1 MDDKSIIKSYKRV
14 SSFYDYTFGQVFRP
28 GQKKLVSMM
37 NCSENDKVLEI
48 GIGTGTSFK
57 YYPSETSVTGIDI
70 SPDMLEKAKKNI
82 KNLNLSKKNVLMMN
96 GEQLTFED
104 DSFDKVVGM
113 YVVSVTQNPELLI
126 KEMKR
131 VCKPNGDI
139 YLVNHFS
146 FDTDSKIM
154 KLIEKG
160 LMPVSKYLG
169 WRPYF
174 PFSEFNSYAKL
185 NVQSISKVNLFD
197 YWGIIHAINTPSA

>member
-14 SSFYDYTFGQVFRP
+14 SGFYDYTFGQIFRP

-37 NCSENDKVLEI
+37 ECSPADKVLEI
-48 GIGTGTSFK
+48 GIGTGTSYK
-57 YYPSETSVTGIDI
+57 YYPVETEVTGIDI
-70 SPDMLEKAKKNI
+70 SPDMLKKARKNI
-82 KNLNLSKKNVLMMN
+82 RKHNLLNKNVIMMN
-96 GEQLTFED
+96 GEQLKFED
-104 DSFDKVVGM
+104 NSFDKVAGM
-113 YVVSVTQNPELLI
+113 YVVSVTQNPDLLI

-146 FDTDSKIM
+146 FETDSKFLKI
-154 KLIEKG
+154 LEKG

-174 PFSEFNSYAKL
+174 PFAEFNAYAKL
-185 NVQSISKVNLFD
+185 NVQSISKVNIFD
-197 YWGIIHAINTPSA
+197 YWGIIHAINTPAS

>member
-14 SSFYDYTFGQVFRP
+14 SGFYDYTFGQVFRP

-37 NCSENDKVLEI
+37 ECTPTDKVLEI
-48 GIGTGTSFK
+48 GIGTGTSYK
-57 YYPSETSVTGIDI
+57 YYPMETEVTGIDI
-70 SPDMLEKAKKNI
+70 SPDMLEKARKNI
-82 KNLNLSKKNVLMMN
+82 RKHNLQNKNVIMMN

-104 DSFDKVVGM
+104 NSFDKVVGM
-113 YVVSVTQNPELLI
+113 YVVSVTQNPNLLI

-146 FDTDSKIM
+146 FETDSKFM
-154 KLIEKG
+154 KILEKG

-174 PFSEFNSYAKL
+174 PFSEFNAYAKL
-185 NVQSISKVNLFD
+185 NVQSISKVNIFD
-197 YWGIIHAINTPSA
+197 YWGIIHAINTPAS

>member
-37 NCSENDKVLEI
+37 NCSENEKVLEI
-48 GIGTGTSFK
+48 GIGTGTSLK
-57 YYPSETSVTGIDI
+57 YYPSETFVTGIDI

-82 KNLNLSKKNVLMMN
+82 KDLNLSKKNVLMMN
-96 GEQLTFED
+96 GEQLNFED
-104 DSFDKVVGM
+104 NSFDKVVGM
-113 YVVSVTQNPELLI
+113 YVVSVTQNPDLLI

-197 YWGIIHAINTPSA
+197 YWGIIHAINTPST

>member
-57 YYPSETSVTGIDI
+57 YYPPETFVTGIDI

-82 KNLNLSKKNVLMMN
+82 KNLSLSKKNVLMMN
-96 GEQLTFED
+96 GEQLKFED

-113 YVVSVTQNPELLI
+113 YVVSVTQNPDLLI

-174 PFSEFNSYAKL
+174 PFSEFNAYAKL

-197 YWGIIHAINTPSA
+197 YWGIIHAINTPST

>member
-14 SSFYDYTFGQVFRP
+14 SGFYDYTFGQIFRP

-37 NCSENDKVLEI
+37 GCTPTDKVLEI
-48 GIGTGTSFK
+48 GIGTGTSYK
-57 YYPSETSVTGIDI
+57 YYPMETEVTGIDI

-82 KNLNLSKKNVLMMN
+82 RKYNLQNKDVILMN
-96 GEQLTFED
+96 GEQLKFED
-104 DSFDKVVGM
+104 NSFDKVVGM
-113 YVVSVTQNPELLI
+113 YVVSVTQNPNLLI

-146 FDTDSKIM
+146 FETDSKFM
-154 KLIEKG
+154 KVLEKG

-174 PFSEFNSYAKL
+174 PFSEFNAYAKL
-185 NVQSISKVNLFD
+185 NVQSISKVNIFD
-197 YWGIIHAINTPSA
+197 YWGIIHAINTPAG

>member
-14 SSFYDYTFGQVFRP
+14 SGFYDYTFGQIFRP

-37 NCSENDKVLEI
+37 ECTPADKVLEI
-48 GIGTGTSFK
+48 GIGTGTSYK
-57 YYPSETSVTGIDI
+57 YYPMETEVTGIDI

-82 KNLNLSKKNVLMMN
+82 RKHNLQNKNVIMMN
-96 GEQLTFED
+96 GEQLKFED
-104 DSFDKVVGM
+104 NSFDKVVGM
-113 YVVSVTQNPELLI
+113 YVVSVTQNPNLLI

-146 FDTDSKIM
+146 FETDSKFM
-154 KLIEKG
+154 KILEKG

-174 PFSEFNSYAKL
+174 PFSEFNAYAKL
-185 NVQSISKVNLFD
+185 NVQSISKVNIFD
-197 YWGIIHAINTPSA
+197 YWGIIHAINTPAG

>member
-14 SSFYDYTFGQVFRP
+14 SGFYDYTFGQIFRP

-37 NCSENDKVLEI
+37 ECTPTDKVLEI
-48 GIGTGTSFK
+48 GIGTGTSYK
-57 YYPSETSVTGIDI
+57 YYPMETEVTGIDI

-82 KNLNLSKKNVLMMN
+82 RKHNLQNKNVIMMN
-96 GEQLTFED
+96 GEQLKFED
-104 DSFDKVVGM
+104 NSFDKVVGM
-113 YVVSVTQNPELLI
+113 YVVSVTQNPNLLI

-146 FDTDSKIM
+146 FETDSKFM
-154 KLIEKG
+154 KILEKG

-174 PFSEFNSYAKL
+174 PFSEFNAYAKL
-185 NVQSISKVNLFD
+185 NVKSISKVNIFD
-197 YWGIIHAINTPSA
+197 YWGIIHAINTPAG

>member
-14 SSFYDYTFGQVFRP
+14 SGFYDYTFGQIFRP

-37 NCSENDKVLEI
+37 ECTSTDKVLEI
-48 GIGTGTSFK
+48 GIGTGTSYK
-57 YYPSETSVTGIDI
+57 YYPMETEVTGIDI

-82 KNLNLSKKNVLMMN
+82 RKHNLQNKNVIMMN
-96 GEQLTFED
+96 GEQLKFED
-104 DSFDKVVGM
+104 NSFDKVVGM
-113 YVVSVTQNPELLI
+113 YVVSVTQNPNLLI

-146 FDTDSKIM
+146 FETDSKFM
-154 KLIEKG
+154 KILEKG

-174 PFSEFNSYAKL
+174 PFSEFNAYAKL
-185 NVQSISKVNLFD
+185 NVQSISKVNIFD
-197 YWGIIHAINTPSA
+197 YWGIIHAINTPAG

>member
-28 GQKKLVSMM
+28 GQRKLVSMM
-37 NCSENDKVLEI
+37 NCSDNDKVLEI

-57 YYPSETSVTGIDI
+57 YYPPETFVTGIDI

-96 GEQLTFED
+96 GEQLKFED

-113 YVVSVTQNPELLI
+113 YVVSVTQNPDLLI

-146 FDTDSKIM
+146 FDTDSKIT

-174 PFSEFNSYAKL
+174 PFSEFNAYAKL

-197 YWGIIHAINTPSA
+197 YWGIIHAINTPST

>member
-1 MDDKSIIKSYKRV
+1 LDDKSIIKSYKRV

-28 GQKKLVSMM
+28 GQRKLVSMM
-37 NCSENDKVLEI
+37 NCSDNDKVLEI

-57 YYPSETSVTGIDI
+57 YYPPETFVTGIDI

-96 GEQLTFED
+96 GEQLKFED

-113 YVVSVTQNPELLI
+113 YVVSVTQNPDLLI

-146 FDTDSKIM
+146 FDTDSKIT

-174 PFSEFNSYAKL
+174 PFSEFNAYAKL

-197 YWGIIHAINTPSA
+197 YWGIIHAINTPST

>member
-1 MDDKSIIKSYKRV
+1 MDDKSIIKSYKLV
-14 SSFYDYTFGQVFRP
+14 SGFYDYTFGQIFRP

-37 NCSENDKVLEI
+37 ECTPKDKVLEI
-48 GIGTGTSFK
+48 GIGTGTSYK
-57 YYPSETSVTGIDI
+57 YYPMETEVTGIDI

-82 KNLNLSKKNVLMMN
+82 RKHNLQNKNVIMMN
-96 GEQLTFED
+96 GEQLKFED
-104 DSFDKVVGM
+104 NSFDKVVGM
-113 YVVSVTQNPELLI
+113 YVVSVTQNPNLLI

-146 FDTDSKIM
+146 FETDSKFM
-154 KLIEKG
+154 KILEKG

-174 PFSEFNSYAKL
+174 PFSEFNAYAKL
-185 NVQSISKVNLFD
+185 NVKSISKVNIFD
-197 YWGIIHAINTPSA
+197 YWGIIHAINTPAG

>member
-113 YVVSVTQNPELLI
+113 YVVSVTQNPDLLI

-174 PFSEFNSYAKL
+174 PFSEFNAYAKL

-197 YWGIIHAINTPSA
+197 YWGIIHAINTPST

>member
-14 SSFYDYTFGQVFRP
+14 SGFYDYTFGQIFRP

-37 NCSENDKVLEI
+37 ECSQTDKVLEI
-48 GIGTGTSFK
+48 GIGTGTSYK
-57 YYPSETSVTGIDI
+57 YYPMETEVTGIDI
-70 SPDMLEKAKKNI
+70 SPDMLKKARTNI
-82 KNLNLSKKNVLMMN
+82 KKHNLLNKNVIMMN
-96 GEQLTFED
+96 GEQLKFED
-104 DSFDKVVGM
+104 NSFDKVAGM
-113 YVVSVTQNPELLI
+113 YVVSVTQNPNLLI

-146 FDTDSKIM
+146 FETDSKFLKI
-154 KLIEKG
+154 LEKG

-174 PFSEFNSYAKL
+174 PFTEFNAYAKL
-185 NVQSISKVNLFD
+185 NVQSISKVNIFD
-197 YWGIIHAINTPSA
+197 YWGIIHAINTPAS

>member
-1 MDDKSIIKSYKRV
+1 LDDKSIIKSYKRV

>member
-37 NCSENDKVLEI
+37 NCSENEKVLEI
-48 GIGTGTSFK
+48 GIGTGTSLK
-57 YYPSETSVTGIDI
+57 YYPSETFVTGIDI

-82 KNLNLSKKNVLMMN
+82 KDLNLSKKNVLMMN
-96 GEQLTFED
+96 GEQLNFED
-104 DSFDKVVGM
+104 NSFDKVVGM
-113 YVVSVTQNPELLI
+113 YVVSVTQNPDLLI

-131 VCKPNGDI
+131 VCKPHGDI

-185 NVQSISKVNLFD
+185 NVKSISKVNLFD
-197 YWGIIHAINTPSA
+197 YWGIIHAINTPSV

>member
-14 SSFYDYTFGQVFRP
+14 SGFYDYTFGQIFRP

-37 NCSENDKVLEI
+37 ECTPTDKVLEI
-48 GIGTGTSFK
+48 GIGTGTSYK
-57 YYPSETSVTGIDI
+57 YYPMETEVTGIDI

-82 KNLNLSKKNVLMMN
+82 RKHNLQNKNVIMMN
-96 GEQLTFED
+96 GEQLKFED
-104 DSFDKVVGM
+104 NSFDKVVGM
-113 YVVSVTQNPELLI
+113 YVISVTQNPNLLI

-146 FDTDSKIM
+146 FETDSKFLKI
-154 KLIEKG
+154 LEKG

-174 PFSEFNSYAKL
+174 PFAEFNAYAKL
-185 NVQSISKVNLFD
+185 NVQSISKVNIFD
-197 YWGIIHAINTPSA
+197 YWGIIHAINTPAS

>member
-14 SSFYDYTFGQVFRP
+14 SGFYDYTFGQIFRP

-37 NCSENDKVLEI
+37 ECTSTDKVLEI
-48 GIGTGTSFK
+48 GIGTGTSYK
-57 YYPSETSVTGIDI
+57 YYPMETEVTGIDI
-70 SPDMLEKAKKNI
+70 SPDMLEKARKNI
-82 KNLNLSKKNVLMMN
+82 RKHNLQNKNVIMMN
-96 GEQLTFED
+96 GEQLKFED
-104 DSFDKVVGM
+104 NSFDKVVGM
-113 YVVSVTQNPELLI
+113 YVVSVTQNPNLLI

-146 FDTDSKIM
+146 FETDSKFM
-154 KLIEKG
+154 KILEKG

-174 PFSEFNSYAKL
+174 PFSEFNAYAKL
-185 NVQSISKVNLFD
+185 NVQSISKVNIFD
-197 YWGIIHAINTPSA
+197 YWGIIHAINTPAG

>member
-14 SSFYDYTFGQVFRP
+14 SGFYDYTFGQIFRP

-37 NCSENDKVLEI
+37 ECSPADKVLEI
-48 GIGTGTSFK
+48 GIGTGTSYK
-57 YYPSETSVTGIDI
+57 YYPVETEVTGIDI
-70 SPDMLEKAKKNI
+70 SPDMLRKARKNI
-82 KNLNLSKKNVLMMN
+82 RKHNLLNKNVIMMN
-96 GEQLTFED
+96 GEQLKFED
-104 DSFDKVVGM
+104 DSFDKVAGM
-113 YVVSVTQNPELLI
+113 YVVSVTQNPDLLI

-146 FDTDSKIM
+146 FETDSKFM
-154 KLIEKG
+154 KILEKG

-174 PFSEFNSYAKL
+174 PFSEFNAYAKL
-185 NVQSISKVNLFD
+185 NVQSISKVNIFD
-197 YWGIIHAINTPSA
+197 YWGIIHAINTPAS

>member
-14 SSFYDYTFGQVFRP
+14 SSFYDYTFGPVFRP

-57 YYPSETSVTGIDI
+57 YYPPETFVTGIDI

-96 GEQLTFED
+96 GEQLKFED

-113 YVVSVTQNPELLI
+113 YVVSVTQNPDLLI
-126 KEMKR
+126 REMKR

-146 FDTDSKIM
+146 FDSDSKIL

-197 YWGIIHAINTPSA
+197 YWGIIHAINTPST

>member
-28 GQKKLVSMM
+28 GQRKLVSMM
-37 NCSENDKVLEI
+37 NCSDNDKVLEI

-57 YYPSETSVTGIDI
+57 YYPPETFVTGIDI

-96 GEQLTFED
+96 GEQLKFED

-113 YVVSVTQNPELLI
+113 YVVSVTQNPDLLI
-126 KEMKR
+126 REMKR

-146 FDTDSKIM
+146 FDSDSKIL

-197 YWGIIHAINTPSA
+197 YWGIIHAINTPST

>member
-14 SSFYDYTFGQVFRP
+14 SGFYDYTFGQIFRP

-37 NCSENDKVLEI
+37 ECTSTDKVLEI
-48 GIGTGTSFK
+48 GIGTGTSYK
-57 YYPSETSVTGIDI
+57 YYPMETEVTGIDI

-82 KNLNLSKKNVLMMN
+82 RKHNLQNKNVIMMN
-96 GEQLTFED
+96 GEQLKFED
-104 DSFDKVVGM
+104 NSFDKVVGM
-113 YVVSVTQNPELLI
+113 YVISVTQNPNLLI

-146 FDTDSKIM
+146 FETDSKFM
-154 KLIEKG
+154 KILEKG

-174 PFSEFNSYAKL
+174 PFSEFNAYAKL
-185 NVQSISKVNLFD
+185 NVQSISKVNIFD
-197 YWGIIHAINTPSA
+197 YWGIIHAINTPAG

>member
-113 YVVSVTQNPELLI
+113 YVVSVTQNPDLLI

-197 YWGIIHAINTPSA
+197 YWGIIHAINTPST

>member
-37 NCSENDKVLEI
+37 NCSKNDKVLEI

-57 YYPSETSVTGIDI
+57 YYPSETFVTGIDI

-82 KNLNLSKKNVLMMN
+82 KDLNLSKKNVLMMN
-96 GEQLTFED
+96 GEQLNFED
-104 DSFDKVVGM
+104 NSFDKVVGM
-113 YVVSVTQNPELLI
+113 YVVSVTQNPDLLI

-131 VCKPNGDI
+131 VCKPHGDI

-185 NVQSISKVNLFD
+185 NVKSISKVNLFD
-197 YWGIIHAINTPSA
+197 YWGIIHAINTPSV